1 VKPEYKT
8 EPPVRDAPVP
18 EGKAVEVTVSEPE
31 KAEGAYTDEAVP
43 PENKPYTDVTQEYL
57 DNATPGEGKYTVD
70 EGCVGEHYESEKDFA
85 KWVHETFGGDIN
97 VNVEKQEKHGVSNPD
112 YLWRVKL
119 WDLKEPEQLTGA
131 NGRIKH
137 GVHQIADNPGGVM
150 LDLWKIDN
158 VDYEELQ
165 KIIDRRMQWV
175 HGVTIDIMI
184 AYNRTLIKVLRY
196 KK

>member
-1 VKPEYKT
+1 
-8 EPPVRDAPVP
+8 
-18 EGKAVEVTVSEPE
+18 
-31 KAEGAYTDEAVP
+31 
-43 PENKPYTDVTQEYL
+43 
-57 DNATPGEGKYTVD
+57 
-70 EGCVGEHYESEKDFA
+70 
-85 KWVHETFGGDIN
+85 
-97 VNVEKQEKHGVSNPD
+97 VSNPD

>member
-1 VKPEYKT
+1 
-8 EPPVRDAPVP
+8 
-18 EGKAVEVTVSEPE
+18 
-31 KAEGAYTDEAVP
+31 
-43 PENKPYTDVTQEYL
+43 
-57 DNATPGEGKYTVD
+57 
-70 EGCVGEHYESEKDFA
+70 
-85 KWVHETFGGDIN
+85 
-97 VNVEKQEKHGVSNPD
+97 
-112 YLWRVKL
+112 
-119 WDLKEPEQLTGA
+119 
-131 NGRIKH
+131 
-137 GVHQIADNPGGVM
+137 VHQIADNPGGVM